1 MMLHACTRLLP
12 AWLLAAGFLAAPAFA
27 QEEEPPQP
35 APEAEEA
42 VEQAEVAPAEEP
54 ADDTVSPWLAV
65 IGGDV
70 YTVTDGVHRGATV
83 LCKDGR
89 IVAIGADL
97 RVPEGAR
104 TVDATGM
111 RVYPGLVAVNTSGV
125 VRADAR
131 GTDNHDPYALNQ
143 DLALTGGLTTVENG
157 GAVVKLKRGSLDGII
172 VGETGWVRLD
182 VAPGNTR
189 GRREVYAGLDKARDF
204 LRQRRA
210 YQVAKEAGAAEG
222 MEEPD
227 PKSVDRRYLSLL
239 EGDASAYFRAD
250 RLGDLLAICDLLEA
264 YPMAA
269 IIDGGREAWSIAG
282 RLGRT
287 GARMILIPRDK
298 DWADDSLNRPSGW
311 SIENARTLWEHGVE
325 FSILPADTPYGGVRG
340 RGVSTGGIGGRD
352 LVTLP
357 IAAAYAIR
365 GGLPQDV
372 ALRALTIDAARIL
385 GVDGRIGS
393 LEPGKD
399 ADLIICDG
407 DLFHYRTF
415 VQWSVIDGE
424 VIYDKEQMPYFAHVR
439 PRPEPTPGQMLDA
452 LRAAAAMQPVEEEVI
467 EPEIIEEE
475 IVEEEVVEEVV
486 VEEPDGSR

>member
-1 MMLHACTRLLP
+1 MNLQARIPFLA
-12 AWLLAAGFLAAPAFA
+12 AWLLAAGIAAAPLAA
-27 QEEEPPQP
+27 QEEEPPKP
-35 APEAEEA
+35 APES
-42 VEQAEVAPAEEP
+42 EQAEPAEPAEAPQEP
-54 ADDTVSPWLAV
+54 AAEEQSGEDPDSPWLAV

-83 LCKDGR
+83 LCKDGV
-89 IVAIGADL
+89 IVAVGSDL

-131 GTDNHDPYALNQ
+131 GLDNHDPYALQQ

-172 VGETGWVRLD
+172 VGETGWERMD

-189 GRREVYAGLDKARDF
+189 GRRETYAGLEKARDF
-204 LRQRRA
+204 LRQRAA
-210 YQVAKEAGAAEG
+210 YEAAKKAGAAEG
-222 MEEPD
+222 MAEPD
-227 PKSVDRRYLSLL
+227 PKTVDRRYLGLL
-239 EGDASAYFRAD
+239 EGDSIAYFRAD
-250 RLGDLLAICDLLEA
+250 RLGDLVAVCELLES
-264 YPMAA
+264 YPMQAV
-269 IIDGGREAWSIAG
+269 IDGGREAWAIAG
-282 RLGRT
+282 RIGRT

-298 DWADDSLNRPSGW
+298 DWADDALNRPSGW
-311 SIENARTLWEHGVE
+311 SIENARILWEHGVE

-357 IAAAYAIR
+357 IAAAFAIR
-365 GGLPQDV
+365 GGLPQDA

-385 GVDGRIGS
+385 GVADRIGS

-399 ADLIICDG
+399 ADLIVCDG

-415 VQWSVIDGE
+415 VQWAVIDGE
-424 VIYDKEQMPYFAHVR
+424 VIYDKQKMPYFAHVR
-439 PRPEPTPGQMLDA
+439 PREQPTAEELYEGI
-452 LRAAAAMQPVEEEVI
+452 REAAAAQGEAGA
-467 EPEIIEEE
+467 PEG
-475 IVEEEVVEEVV
+475 
-486 VEEPDGSR
+486 GSGGGEQ